1 MQNGSKTVT
10 VTRVQCNLTNK
21 ESTMTKLTKAQ
32 EVALEKLSNME
43 FVVIPQKGEVFEDTI
58 HTGINTTTLHSL
70 DKKGYISVK
79 SIYLEGYVSSDLVIL
94 KTQ

>member
-1 MQNGSKTVT
+1 
-10 VTRVQCNLTNK
+10 
-21 ESTMTKLTKAQ
+21 MTKLTKAQ